1 MTASDVLVRTLRL
14 TRVDGVLL
22 HHPSSIR
29 YFTGGFTGEG
39 VVLITAERRVIV
51 TDFRFA
57 EQARMQS
64 PGFECVLCSERVGH
78 TQQLTRICR
87 ESGISSL
94 RYEHDGITVRQLE
107 KLEDLLGD
115 QVLLTS
121 ICHKHDALRRV
132 KRPEELAC
140 VREAYRISAEAF
152 AQALRQIRPGM
163 TEMQLRIALDTAQLE
178 AGAEELAFPA
188 MVAFGERTSLC
199 HATAGRRVLQAGDV
213 VLMDFGCKVR
223 GYCSDM
229 TRMAVVGRAP
239 DGLQAAYQAVL
250 EAQEKAMET
259 IHPGARCCD
268 VDAAARQHLEA
279 LGYGAQFGHGLGH
292 GIGLDVHERPTFD
305 PVCADK
311 LEPGMV
317 MTVES
322 GVYFPGE
329 GGVRVEDT
337 VLVTESGYELLTCAG
352 RELISL

>member
-14 TRVDGVLL
+14 TRADGVLL
-22 HHPSSIR
+22 HHPASIR

-39 VVLITAERRVIV
+39 VVLITAAQRVIV
-51 TDFRFA
+51 TDFRYA

-64 PGFECVLCSERVGH
+64 PDFECVLCSERVGH
-78 TQQLTRICR
+78 TQQLGRICR
-87 ESGISSL
+87 ESGIVSL
-94 RYEHDGITVRQLE
+94 RYEHDAITVRQLA
-107 KLEDLLGD
+107 KLNDLLGD
-115 QVLLTS
+115 QVLLTG
-121 ICHKHDALRRV
+121 IHRKHDALRRV
-132 KRPEELAC
+132 KHPEELAC
-140 VREAYRISAEAF
+140 VREACRISAEAF
-152 AQALRQIRPGM
+152 ARVAERIRPGM
-163 TEMQLRIALDTAQLE
+163 TEMQLRILLDAAQLE

-199 HATAGRRVLQAGDV
+199 HAAAGRRVLQAGDV
-213 VLMDFGCKVR
+213 ILMDFGCKVG
-223 GYCSDM
+223 GYCADM
-229 TRMAVVGRAP
+229 TRMAVLGRAP
-239 DGLQAAYQAVL
+239 DKLRTAYEAVL
-250 EAQEKAMET
+250 EAQEKALEA

-279 LGYGAQFGHGLGH
+279 LGYGARFGHGLGH

-305 PVCADK
+305 PVCADA

-317 MTVES
+317 MTVEP

-337 VLVTESGYELLTCAG
+337 VLVTERGCELLTCAG